1 MNRNFL
7 ITGLVRNQESNLE
20 NIVAIL
26 QNSFD
31 KYGNISFLIIESDS
45 TDKTI
50 ETLTVLRN
58 NYANFDFVS
67 LGKLEETI
75 ENRWVRMAILRN
87 TYLEIFKNSPKYK
100 GCNFLVVADLDDVN
114 LKLKSSAIESIFK
127 RNDWAAVFANQSK
140 YYYDILALR
149 HPTLSP
155 NDCWKE
161 ERSLIEKGM
170 NPFIARKRAVFDRQI
185 KIPPNSPWLEVDS
198 AFGGL
203 AIYRRNSI
211 KNCHYS
217 EYSSEGDY
225 ACEHIDFHSQIRA
238 TGGKLFIVPSMI
250 NSGYVDHTE
259 IRKVVP
265 TLKWFIKLILWE
277 FAQLP
282 KYFKGFFK
290 A

>member
-1 MNRNFL
+1 MHRTFL

-26 QNSFD
+26 ENTFD
-31 KYGNISFLIIESDS
+31 MYGNISFLIIESDS
-45 TDKTI
+45 TDRTI
-50 ETLTVLRN
+50 ETLTGLRDSH
-58 NYANFDFVS
+58 ANFDFVS
-67 LGKLEETI
+67 LGNLEETI

-87 TYLEIFKNSPKYK
+87 TYLDIFKKSSKYSD
-100 GCNFLVVADLDDVN
+100 CNFLVVADFDDVN
-114 LKLKSSAIESIFK
+114 LELKSSSIESIFK

-161 ERSLIEKGM
+161 ERSLSEKGM

-185 KIPPNSPWLEVDS
+185 KIPRNSPWLEVDS

-203 AIYRRNSI
+203 AIYRRKSI

-225 ACEHIDFHSQIRA
+225 ACEHIDFHSQIRSS
-238 TGGKLFIVPSMI
+238 GGKLFIVPSMI
-250 NSGYVDHTE
+250 NSGYVDHTQ

-265 TLKWFIKLILWE
+265 TFKWFIKLILWE

-290 A
+290 V

>member
-58 NYANFDFVS
+58 NYTNFDFVS
-67 LGKLEETI
+67 LGNLQETV

-87 TYLEIFKNSPKYK
+87 TYLDIFVNNSKYK

-114 LKLKSSAIESIFK
+114 LELKSSAIESIFK

-185 KIPPNSPWLEVDS
+185 KIPRNSPGLEVDS

-225 ACEHIDFHSQIRA
+225 ACEHIDFHSQIKSS
-238 TGGKLFIVPSMI
+238 GGKLFIVPSMI

-282 KYFKGFFK
+282 KRFKGFFK
-290 A
+290 P